1 MKSYITVEEILMR
14 KHFEQS
20 EVVAGADGLNR
31 HLKWVNVVEVVQ
43 SNHHPLK
50 GNELILTTGLGWKE
64 QLDQLYVFVEQ
75 LIACHAAGLCIEMN
89 TYIKEIPQK
98 VIELANLHQ
107 FPVIL
112 FQHEVLFVEITQ
124 DIHSLIINK
133 QYQLLSDLEKYSQ
146 KLNEMMLE
154 ADHHEQ
160 FINLLQSYLD
170 VQVVILFKNGTV
182 EFIPCMNE
190 KQKTK
195 VLNIIE
201 KANEDTIQKPV
212 QILGDTYAEVAI
224 ISGKRELNE
233 FDSLILDRTTTIL
246 GQFWLRDLYV
256 SEKKLDKEIEWLTRW
271 LNGDIRKD
279 FLIEQLMSKNIPSSL
294 TGGVVWVCKGNKD
307 VGHFP
312 PKELT
317 YFKLIT
323 RTIFEQFGFYLFF
336 TETNEHLVVI
346 TLDKRKSD
354 NWKQRMTKAF
364 QRIKIHDSQSRKSF
378 SELVIGAGQYV
389 KSIIDIHKSYLKA
402 KETLDLQD
410 FVDKENRSHFYQD
423 LHMFR
428 MLTLLKKQGDLEETV
443 FEYLEPVI
451 EYDKKY
457 NGELLTTLK
466 TYLECNGSKQ
476 ETSKRLF
483 IVRQTLYHRIEKLE
497 AILGGDFMAAKNRLE
512 LEFMLLAHEFLTK
525 NRKELY
531 YHSPAG
537 I

>member
-14 KHFEQS
+14 KQFEQS
-20 EVVAGADGLNR
+20 EVVAGAGGLNR
-31 HLKWVNVVEVVQ
+31 HLKWVHVVEVVQ
-43 SNHHPLK
+43 SSHLLK

-64 QLDQLYVFVEQ
+64 QPDHLYEFVEQ
-75 LIACHAAGLCIEMN
+75 LIACRAAGLCIEMN
-89 TYIKEIPQK
+89 TYIKEIPQE

-160 FINLLQSYLD
+160 FITLLQNYLD
-170 VQVVILFKNGTV
+170 VQVVILFKNGNV
-182 EFIPCMNE
+182 ECTPSMNE
-190 KQKTK
+190 NQKTK
-195 VLNIIE
+195 ILNMIE
-201 KANEDTIQKPV
+201 KADEGTFQKPV
-212 QILGDTYAEVAI
+212 QILGDTYAYVAI
-224 ISGKRELNE
+224 ISGERELND

-256 SEKKLDKEIEWLTRW
+256 SEKKLDKENEWLTRW
-271 LNGDIRKD
+271 LTGDIRKE
-279 FLIEQLMSKNIPSSL
+279 FLIEQLKKISSTC

-307 VGHFP
+307 ESHFP
-312 PKELT
+312 TKELT

-364 QRIKIHDSQSRKSF
+364 QRMKISDSQSRKSF
-378 SELVIGAGQYV
+378 SELLIGAGQYV
-389 KSIIDIHKSYLKA
+389 KNITDIHKSYLTA
-402 KETLDLQD
+402 KETLDLQVY
-410 FVDKENRSHFYQD
+410 VDKENRSHFYQD

-428 MLTLLKKQGDLEETV
+428 ILTILRKQGDLEETV
-443 FEYLEPVI
+443 FEYLDPVI

-497 AILGGDFMAAKNRLE
+497 AILGSDFMAAKNRLE
-512 LEFMLLAHEFLTK
+512 LEFMLLAYEFLTN

-531 YHSPAG
+531 YQSPARY
-537 I
+537 